1 MNEKR
6 EFSSHSLK
14 NAILEAAHAFNTVE
28 DNIKYE
34 IITGK
39 TKYFGHKKREIHINA
54 WTSDGEERK
63 TLSDFIEKI
72 IKLLKFDLYFNII
85 EKKGFLK
92 IDFKGDD
99 YKLLLYKNGN
109 LLNAIQYLLNRLF
122 SDEIGKKMYCECEQF
137 RKKREQ
143 ELSTL
148 ANRYAREVMNK
159 GKPINLEELNP
170 FERRIVH
177 LTINKYPNLESKSEG
192 DGFLKIITIM
202 KVNE

>member
-1 MNEKR
+1 MNDKK

-14 NAILEAAHAFNTVE
+14 NAILEAAGAFNTDE

-39 TKYFGHKKREIHINA
+39 TKYFGHKEREIYIRA
-54 WTSDGEERK
+54 WASDGGERK
-63 TLSDFIEKI
+63 ILSDFIEKI
-72 IKLLKFDLYFNII
+72 IKLLKFDLCFDII

-92 IDFKGDD
+92 INFKGDD

-109 LLNAIQYLLNRLF
+109 LLNAFQYLLNRLF

-137 RKKREQ
+137 RRKREQ
-143 ELSTL
+143 ELTTIS
-148 ANRYAREVMNK
+148 NRYAREVMDK
-159 GKPINLEELNP
+159 GKPINLKELNP

-177 LTINKYPNLESKSEG
+177 LTINKYPDLESKSEG
-192 DGFLKIITIM
+192 DGFLKIITIK
-202 KVNE
+202 KVNG

>member
-1 MNEKR
+1 MNDKK

-14 NAILEAAHAFNTVE
+14 NAILEAADAFNTGE

-39 TKYFGHKKREIHINA
+39 TKYFGHKKREIYIRA
-54 WTSDGEERK
+54 WASGGGERK
-63 TLSDFIEKI
+63 ILSDFIEKI
-72 IKLLKFDLYFNII
+72 IKLLKFDLCFDII

-92 IDFKGDD
+92 INFKGDD

-109 LLNAIQYLLNRLF
+109 LLNAFQYLLNRLF

-137 RKKREQ
+137 RRKREQ
-143 ELSTL
+143 ELTIIS
-148 ANRYAREVMNK
+148 NRYAREVMDK
-159 GKPINLEELNP
+159 GKPINLKELNP

-177 LTINKYPNLESKSEG
+177 LTINKYPDLESKSEG
-192 DGFLKIITIM
+192 DGFLKIITIK
-202 KVNE
+202 KVNG

>member
-1 MNEKR
+1 MNNKK

-14 NAILEAAHAFNTVE
+14 EAISEAAGAFNTNE
-28 DNIKYE
+28 DNIRYE

-39 TKYFGHKKREIHINA
+39 TRYFGHKKREIYIRA
-54 WTSDGEERK
+54 WLSDCHEQKG
-63 TLSDFIEKI
+63 LSDFLEKV
-72 IKLLKFDLYFNII
+72 IKFSKFDLSFDIM

-92 IDFKGDD
+92 IDFKGND
-99 YKLLLYKNGN
+99 YKLLLYQNGN

-122 SDEIGKKMYCECEQF
+122 SDDTGKKVYCECEQF

-148 ANRYAREVMNK
+148 AHRYAKEIRDKN
-159 GKPINLEELNP
+159 KPINIKGLNP

-177 LTINKYPNLESKSEG
+177 LNINKYSDLESQSEG
-192 DGFLKIITIM
+192 DGFLKVITI
-202 KVNE
+202 KKK